1 MKAGLIAAGLGSR
14 LAQGGISVPKPLVVV
29 GGQTLAARALAH
41 AAAAGASRAAVITTP
56 VFPEVAEYLRRGPW
70 PLPLDLV
77 VWESPNSLESL
88 LALEPYLRDADFV
101 LQTVDAV
108 FAPGA
113 LADFVSQ
120 ARKARVPGALGLTTF
135 QDDESPLYVE
145 VGAEMKITAV
155 GRPVFS
161 PYITAGCYFFRP
173 EVFDWHAR
181 AQALG
186 LKALREF
193 LALLA
198 RDGYPLLG
206 IDVGPAVDVDHP
218 RDIHRAEALLE
229 TGNLL

>member
-14 LAQGGISVPKPLVVV
+14 LVQGGINVPKPLVVV
-29 GGQTLAARALAH
+29 GGQTLAARALKR
-41 AAAAGASRAAVITTP
+41 AAAAGAQRAAVITTP
-56 VFPEVAEYLRRGPW
+56 VFPEVAEYLRRGAW
-70 PLPLDLV
+70 PLPLDLI
-77 VWESPNSLESL
+77 VWESPNSLESF
-88 LALEPYLRDADFV
+88 LALEPYLREAEFV

-113 LADFVSQ
+113 LADFVFQ
-120 ARKARVPGALGLTTF
+120 ARKARAPGALGLTTF

-145 VGAEMKITAV
+145 VGADMQILAV
-155 GRPVFS
+155 GRSRLS

-173 EVFDWHAR
+173 EVFDWRDRAR
-181 AQALG
+181 ALG

-198 RDGYPLLG
+198 TNGYPLLG

-218 RDIHRAEALLE
+218 WDIRRAEELLE
-229 TGNLL
+229 TGNLT

>member
-29 GGQTLAARALAH
+29 GGKTLAARALER
-41 AAAAGASRAAVITTP
+41 AAAAGSERAAVITTP
-56 VFPEVAEYLRRGPW
+56 VFPEVAEYLRRGTW
-70 PLPLDLV
+70 PLPLDLF
-77 VWESPNSLESL
+77 VWESPNSLESF
-88 LALEPYLRDADFV
+88 LALEPFLRDADFV

-113 LADFVSQ
+113 LEDFVSQ
-120 ARKARVPGALGLTTF
+120 ARKARVSGALGLTSF

-145 VGAEMKITAV
+145 VSADMKINAV
-155 GRPVFS
+155 GQPRWS

-173 EVFDWHAR
+173 EVFDWRPKAR
-181 AQALG
+181 ALG

-198 RDGYPLLG
+198 RDGYPLWG
-206 IDVGPAVDVDHP
+206 VDVGPAVDVDHP
-218 RDIHRAEALLE
+218 KDIHRAEMLLE
-229 TGNLL
+229 TGSLS